1 MAQFFLTHSVYTV
14 TIVTKVLKH
23 FNFPSAAS
31 AEAAL
36 PNVYMLIVEALRLHI
51 LYDLVF
57 RAADWLTVTME
68 TSSPL
73 IEMDSAIIDKG
84 TEDQLVRQCDVC
96 FSYNWKISLFI
107 VNL

>member
-1 MAQFFLTHSVYTV
+1 
-14 TIVTKVLKH
+14 
-23 FNFPSAAS
+23 
-31 AEAAL
+31 
-36 PNVYMLIVEALRLHI
+36 
-51 LYDLVF
+51 
-57 RAADWLTVTME
+57 ME

-73 IEMDSAIIDKG
+73 IEMDLAIIDKG